1 MPAAKPHP
9 FDPDALRIRE
19 GDYAASTPAVV
30 SQPPKARRRK
40 FAMPELEP
48 GSWFIRAQQAFGPH
62 FTAGATVA
70 LYLLMQFG
78 IKHRDPNEPIKV
90 SNQYLKSLGIDR
102 FTKYRAL
109 NRLDKAGLI
118 EIEPATS
125 KRNKRRLF
133 GLRITARNHLR
144 RGSFRCALGAHLNVS
159 KALI

>member
-1 MPAAKPHP
+1 MPAKPNP
-9 FDPDALRIRE
+9 FNPDALRITE
-19 GDYAASTPAVV
+19 GDPLKDHAASMPEPLVAP
-30 SQPPKARRRK
+30 QPPETRRRK

-90 SNQYLKSLGIDR
+90 SNQYLKSLGIHR

-109 NRLDKAGLI
+109 NALEKAGLI

-125 KRNKRRLF
+125 RKKQAPVV
-133 GLRITARNHLR
+133 RIKNYGTQP
-144 RGSFRCALGAHLNVS
+144 CA
-159 KALI
+159 

>member
-1 MPAAKPHP
+1 VTVPAAKPNP
-9 FDPDALRIRE
+9 FDPDALRITE
-19 GDYAASTPAVV
+19 GNPLQDQAASMPELLVAP
-30 SQPPKARRRK
+30 QPPKIRRRK

-48 GSWFIRAQQAFGPH
+48 GSWFIRAQRAFGPH

-78 IKHRDPNEPIKV
+78 IKRHDPNEPIKV
-90 SNQYLKSLGIDR
+90 SNQYLKSLGINR

-125 KRNKRRLF
+125 KKKQAPVV
-133 GLRITARNHLR
+133 RIKNYSTQT
-144 RGSFRCALGAHLNVS
+144 CV
-159 KALI
+159 